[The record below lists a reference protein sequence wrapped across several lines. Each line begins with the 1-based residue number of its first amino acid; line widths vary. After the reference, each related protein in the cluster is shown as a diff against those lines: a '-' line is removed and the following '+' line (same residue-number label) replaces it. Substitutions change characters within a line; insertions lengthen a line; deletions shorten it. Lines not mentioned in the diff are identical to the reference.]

1 MNTNGYT
8 LFARLPG
15 QPRTA
20 SDSTGFKAY
29 VIVWHITAYDRYRPF
44 EPYLL
49 EKVKNQRLILA
60 NPPQSLAEKWR
71 GWKWKNTPT
80 SKVPD
85 RLFFCYSDEGG
96 ISRNRSYLAS
106 DFYFKPLWGVV
117 ACKYNYSCR
126 IV

>member
-1 MNTNGYT
+1 MITTGQGLITTEHRTIIKQRSTITNGQGEITPSASTPTKRSVEMNTNGYT

-29 VIVWHITAYDRYRPF
+29 VLVWHITAYDRYRPF
-44 EPYLL
+44 EPYLP

-71 GWKWKNTPT
+71 GWK
-80 SKVPD
+80 
-85 RLFFCYSDEGG
+85 
-96 ISRNRSYLAS
+96 
-106 DFYFKPLWGVV
+106 
-117 ACKYNYSCR
+117 
-126 IV
+126 